1 MAILLEHEQDGV
13 RLRGG
18 GYGINQNRE
27 DYDRALFYISERAH
41 LYGEAQRL
49 RSVFAQSETANE
61 KGERGQLER
70 ELLVCEMSEAGA
82 QLTALA
88 LWNVQEE
95 RRCPANYPLW
105 WRGCPLEPWYGD
117 PKHEKSMHIADRL
130 RRAFPDILMSKS
142 ENAMA
147 VYRRVTATDIMN
159 VWEERDCVLSIDRDV
174 FRSQLFCD

>member
-13 RLRGG
+13 HLRGG

-95 RRCPANYPLW
+95 RRRPVKYPLW
-105 WRGCPLEPWYGD
+105 WRGCPLELTQLWVGYGP
-117 PKHEKSMHIADRL
+117 PKHHEKSMHIADRL
-130 RRAFPDILMSKS
+130 RRAFPNILMSKS

-147 VYRRVTATDIMN
+147 VYRRVTAQDIMN
-159 VWEERDCVLSIDRDV
+159 VWEERDCVLSIDK
-174 FRSQLFCD
+174 